1 MNLTHIV
8 DNKRVAKDNNFL
20 FEQFKHTWGGCS
32 LLKLVEEELS
42 FNRVEEGHI
51 MTLTHKQMPHLVIKL
66 EYKEGILHI
75 YYKGRILDTIRT
87 MGGGVY
93 TKYKINNKI
102 SLPYNNYEET
112 FNFIINKIR
121 NLWELK

>member
-1 MNLTHIV
+1 MKYTEIK

-42 FNRVEEGHI
+42 FNREEEGHN

-66 EYKEGILHI
+66 EYMEGILHI
-75 YYKGRILDTIRT
+75 YYKGRIMDTIRT
-87 MGGGVY
+87 TGGGVY
-93 TKYKINNKI
+93 TKYKINNNS
-102 SLPYNNYEET
+102 SLPYSNYEET

-121 NLWELK
+121 NLWEEK